1 MYHTLA
7 SSKEVMKKD
16 YVVLEKKYKR
26 SQQKI
31 KSYDNELKQ
40 TRQQVST
47 FKLKFKSLTEFIKK
61 KGGLEM
67 LNSLPNAPGYLNS
80 NNNVPQQKDL
90 DSLFKGDAQSEQSAK
105 ITIRGKAPKTTP
117 REEAHPTIRG
127 GGAQSVK
134 STAPP
139 SN

>member
-1 MYHTLA
+1 
-7 SSKEVMKKD
+7 MKKEN
-16 YVVLEKKYKR
+16 VVLEKKYKR

-67 LNSLPNAPGYLNS
+67 LNSMPNAPGYQSSNS
-80 NNNVPQQKDL
+80 N
-90 DSLFKGDAQSEQSAK
+90 SAN
-105 ITIRGKAPKTTP
+105 IGT
-117 REEAHPTIRG
+117 
-127 GGAQSVK
+127 
-134 STAPP
+134 
-139 SN
+139 

>member
-16 YVVLEKKYKR
+16 YVVLDKKYKR

-80 NNNVPQQKDL
+80 NNIVP
-90 DSLFKGDAQSEQSAK
+90 
-105 ITIRGKAPKTTP
+105 
-117 REEAHPTIRG
+117 
-127 GGAQSVK
+127 
-134 STAPP
+134 
-139 SN
+139 

>member
-16 YVVLEKKYKR
+16 YVVLDKKYKR

-67 LNSLPNAPGYLNS
+67 LNSLPNAVGYLSSNS
-80 NNNVPQQKDL
+80 TAPQQKDL
-90 DSLFKGDAQSEQSAK
+90 DSLFRNEGASSEIPGK
-105 ITIRGKAPKTTP
+105 VTIRGKAVSNTP
-117 REEAHPTIRG
+117 RVAAPPTIRG
-127 GGAQSVK
+127 GGSKTGLQL
-134 STAPP
+134 P